1 MSGDSGKPNY
11 LDLLEEIRAI
21 AQTGMGF
28 TRAPFDRVRYEH
40 LMRIV
45 SREYATI
52 SDLDASQIR
61 ERLTADLGYATPKV
75 GVSGAVFNADGHLL
89 LVNRTQDH
97 TWCLPGG
104 WADVRMTPEQSCA
117 KEVVEETGIEVNV
130 GPLIRI
136 RTRMPGDFGS
146 PHTSFHL
153 LYLCS
158 VTGGELA
165 GSIETTEPGYYDI
178 HSERPWHFD
187 QKDEA
192 IVAHDYWRKAGK
204 PV

>member
-1 MSGDSGKPNY
+1 MSNKSKPHY

-21 AQTGMGF
+21 AQTGLGF

-40 LMRIV
+40 LMAVV
-45 SREYATI
+45 SREYATLT
-52 SDLDASQIR
+52 DLSAEQID
-61 ERLTADLGYATPKV
+61 ERMRADLGYATPKV
-75 GVSGAVFNADGHLL
+75 GVSAAVFNDDGHLL
-89 LVNRTQDH
+89 LVNRVQDR

-117 KEVVEETGIEVNV
+117 KEVVEETGITVQV

-153 LYLCS
+153 LYLCIQ
-158 VTGGELA
+158 TGGALTE
-165 GSIETTEPGYYDI
+165 SIETTEPGFYDI
-178 HSERPWHFD
+178 HAARDWHFD
-187 QKDEA
+187 QHEEA
-192 IVAHDYWRKAGK
+192 VVAQSFWNDAGR

>member
-1 MSGDSGKPNY
+1 MNENTGKANY
-11 LDLLEEIRAI
+11 LDLLEEIRAV

-40 LMRIV
+40 LMAIV
-45 SREYATI
+45 SREYATLT
-52 SDLDASQIR
+52 DLDADQIR

-75 GVSGAVFNADGHLL
+75 GVSAAVFNAAGQLL
-89 LVNRTQDH
+89 LVNRTQDE

-117 KEVVEETGIEVNV
+117 KEVVEETGIEVTV

-158 VTGGELA
+158 VTGGELT
-165 GSIETTEPGYYDI
+165 GSIETTEPGFYDI
-178 HSERPWHFD
+178 NSERPWHFD
-187 QKDEA
+187 QHDEA
-192 IVAHDYWRKAGK
+192 VVAHEYWLKAGK